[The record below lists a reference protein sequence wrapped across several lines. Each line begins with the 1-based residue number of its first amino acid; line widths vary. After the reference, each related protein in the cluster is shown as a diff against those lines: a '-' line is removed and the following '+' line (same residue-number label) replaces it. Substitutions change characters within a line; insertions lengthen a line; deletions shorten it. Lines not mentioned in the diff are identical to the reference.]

1 MGEDL
6 EQLFGRFW
14 FRTCG
19 RLPRIAAADEV
30 EGDLLIMTLGV
41 NDKKSGGS
49 ETSPSSLRIE
59 KTMNLRL
66 LVALLCKCPRCRLLP
81 EVVD

>member
-6 EQLFGRFW
+6 EQLFARFW

-30 EGDLLIMTLGV
+30 EGDLLIMTLELNNIGKG
-41 NDKKSGGS
+41 DS
-49 ETSPSSLRIE
+49 ETFPVLPA
-59 KTMNLRL
+59 NA
-66 LVALLCKCPRCRLLP
+66 LVAGCFL
-81 EVVD
+81 

>member
-6 EQLFGRFW
+6 EQLFARFW

-41 NDKKSGGS
+41 NDKESGES
-49 ETSPSSLRIE
+49 ETSPSSL
-59 KTMNLRL
+59 
-66 LVALLCKCPRCRLLP
+66 
-81 EVVD
+81 